1 MGKGVRKELPVDQLL
16 ITAYG
21 NKTPQQIAE
30 ETGMT
35 PMEVAKR
42 TAEILG
48 ERDYLG
54 EDAKVQVVISRLDA
68 ISAEIERRMP
78 SFSDRNIAAAANAS
92 AGALGRVLAELRKL
106 REESRVDLDALSNK
120 YAQTM
125 VAIVEASFNRL
136 LGALQERYPD
146 ADPLDLQAEFQGHIL
161 EISKEYDN

>member
-1 MGKGVRKELPVDQLL
+1 MSKIRKELPVDQKL
-16 ITAYG
+16 ISGYG
-21 NKTPQQIAE
+21 SKTPAELAE

-35 PMEVAKR
+35 AIEVVKR
-42 TAEILG
+42 TQEILG

-54 EDAKVQVVISRLDA
+54 EDAKVQVVIQRLDSM
-68 ISAEIERRMP
+68 SAEVERRLPGM
-78 SFSDRNIAAAANAS
+78 SDRNIAAAVNSS

-125 VAIVEASFNRL
+125 VAIVEASFNRM

-146 ADPLDLQAEFQGHIL
+146 ADPLDLQAEFQGLIL
-161 EISKEYDN
+161 EVSKEYDS